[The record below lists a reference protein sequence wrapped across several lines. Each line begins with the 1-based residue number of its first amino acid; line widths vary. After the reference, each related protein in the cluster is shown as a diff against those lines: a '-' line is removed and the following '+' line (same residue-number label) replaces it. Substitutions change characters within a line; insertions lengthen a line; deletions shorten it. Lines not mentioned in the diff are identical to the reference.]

1 MPKLMFSDPRT
12 MQEREVELDPQRLEV
27 TLGRNKQ
34 NDVAIKHSS
43 VSRSH
48 ARIVF
53 QSGAFVLL
61 DLKSSNGTFVNGQRV
76 ERARLAHGDE
86 IRAGDVALRFEDQDS
101 VPTNPFGSE
110 SLSPAERAQPDVPF
124 NTGGSELDASV
135 NVAGAFAERL
145 EAHYDE
151 DEGAAI
157 EDPKVM
163 ETSVL
168 RMDPFAH
175 AGAAGWIKGS
185 MGMRIAT
192 PTGVPALPPNAASA
206 EFSQELVARISDLE
220 AQVEA
225 LRQERDVLLQQVQA
239 FRQQRDLI
247 HASAERIAEEL
258 EGVRAITGAALDEDD
273 D

>member
-1 MPKLMFSDPRT
+1 MFSDPRT
-12 MQEREVELDPQRLEV
+12 MKPCEVELGPQRPEV
-27 TLGRNKQ
+27 TLGRSKQ

-48 ARIVF
+48 ARIVL

-86 IRAGDVALRFEDQDS
+86 IRTGDVALHFEDQS
-101 VPTNPFGSE
+101 SAPTNPFARDADTPVEAGGPD
-110 SLSPAERAQPDVPF
+110 LAEGVSVP
-124 NTGGSELDASV
+124 EV
-135 NVAGAFAERL
+135 FAERL

-151 DEGAAI
+151 DDSF

-163 ETSVL
+163 ETAAL

-185 MGMRIAT
+185 MGMRIGT
-192 PTGVPALPPNAASA
+192 PNGVPALPPNAGSA

-225 LRQERDVLLQQVQA
+225 LRQERDFLLQQVETL
-239 FRQQRDLI
+239 RQERDLI
-247 HASAERIAEEL
+247 HASTEVIAEEL
-258 EGVRAITGAALDEDD
+258 ERVRAITGADFDD
-273 D
+273 DDD